1 MRFQRIK
8 DLREDHKYTLKDF
21 SKILGLNYRTYA
33 YYESGERLMPHEV
46 LIQIADFF
54 NCSTDYLYG
63 RTDDLKPFKED

>member
-8 DLREDHKYTLKDF
+8 DLREDHKYTLKEF

-46 LIQIADFF
+46 LIQIADF
-54 NCSTDYLYG
+54 SIVPPTTYG